1 MPLKNRECPLGVFE
15 IDSSGGGYT
24 ADPLESCLGNPE
36 LDIRS
41 CNYIRFPKENEEFN
55 PAIQCMCPADMI
67 KSESRKLKEMYSDL
81 IDQGKADKT
90 KEGFQEFVRLNYN
103 SKH

>member
-1 MPLKNRECPLGVFE
+1 
-15 IDSSGGGYT
+15 
-24 ADPLESCLGNPE
+24 
-36 LDIRS
+36 
-41 CNYIRFPKENEEFN
+41 
-55 PAIQCMCPADMI
+55 MCPADMI

-81 IDQGKADKT
+81 IDQGKEDKT